1 MRKFL
6 GSRTSIL
13 ILGIVALLAL
23 VYLAASLGNI
33 EFNPARTFVIG
44 QSSKYAPAAIMMP
57 DVPLWLQIFFWVIIL
72 FFLISIFAVFSPK
85 ERKRFARRLGS
96 MTIMLLLLAY
106 LVYEYGS
113 SALKPTPEPMATEI
127 SGALT
132 PPPGGNLTNSSQ
144 EFLPPTIPPVV
155 SFLVTLLII
164 FGVVAFSWW
173 FVRRRQAQRVLPPL
187 EEIAGIAHAALDDLS
202 AGKDWGD
209 TIINCYVRMNA
220 SVGER
225 RGFRRKAGMT
235 PAEFAEQLERAG
247 LPGYTTRRLT
257 QLFEQVRYGARKS
270 SKEDI
275 NEAIACLTDILHACG
290 EAL

>member
-1 MRKFL
+1 MKKLL
-6 GSRTSIL
+6 GSRTSIM
-13 ILGIVALLAL
+13 IVGVVALLAL
-23 VYLAASLGNI
+23 AYLAASLGRI
-33 EFNPARTFVIG
+33 EFKPAQTYEIG
-44 QSSKYAPAAIMMP
+44 QSSTGTPAAIMLP
-57 DVPLWLQIFFWVIIL
+57 DVPLWLQIFFWLILL
-72 FFLISIFAVFSPK
+72 FFLASIFWMFSPK
-85 ERKRFARRLGS
+85 ERKRLTRRLGS
-96 MTIMLLLLAY
+96 LTIVLLVLAY
-106 LVYEYGS
+106 VGYKYGS
-113 SALKPTPEPMATEI
+113 AALNLTPEPMETEI

-132 PPPGGNLTNSSQ
+132 PPPGGNLANPSQ
-144 EFLPPTIPPVV
+144 EFVPPSISPVV
-155 SFLVTLLII
+155 SFVITLLIVS
-164 FGVVAFSWW
+164 GVLALSWW
-173 FVRRRQAQRVLPPL
+173 LIRRQQGRRVVRPL

-235 PAEFAEQLERAG
+235 PAEFAEQLEHAG